1 MKNAIMALSLA
12 VAGLMLAGC
21 QTSPHDLTASKTVYS
36 GVLPCADCAGIR
48 TTLTL
53 YRDQHGNPSRYQ
65 LQMQYLGTPGKR
77 SSHTDSGNWMATTTT
92 LNGYQYPLYVLNPK
106 LPDAQ
111 QRFVRSAKN
120 AVEMVGADGKPADS
134 GLNYTLMEQ

>member
-1 MKNAIMALSLA
+1 MEGSLARRIEMKKAMVALSLA
-12 VAGLMLAGC
+12 VASMMLAGC
-21 QTSPHDLTASKTVYS
+21 QVLPNNLTASKTVYS

-53 YRDQHGNPSRYQ
+53 YRDQHDNPSRYQ
-65 LQMQYLGTPGKR
+65 LRMEYLGTPGKR
-77 SSHTDSGNWMATTTT
+77 SSHTDSGSWMATTTT
-92 LNGYQYPLYVLNPK
+92 LNGYQYPLYILNPQ

-120 AVEMVGADGKPADS
+120 AVEMV
-134 GLNYTLMEQ
+134 